1 MAGAGNCLRRMVK
14 TGKVDGVGCGV
25 EKDQVKE
32 LVSRN
37 GRLLLKAQEPAS
49 SPKTHFFHSE

>member
-1 MAGAGNCLRRMVK
+1 MVDCCK
-14 TGKVDGVGCGV
+14 A

-37 GRLLLKAQEPAS
+37 GRLGLKAQEPAS
-49 SPKTHFFHSE
+49 SLKTHFFHSE

>member
-1 MAGAGNCLRRMVK
+1 MEGAGSCLRRMVK
-14 TGKVDGVGCGV
+14 TRKVDGDCCKA

-37 GRLLLKAQEPAS
+37 GRLVLKAQEPAS
-49 SPKTHFFHSE
+49 SLKTYFFHSE